1 MRLFLGLKVSGRCF
15 MIQEWF
21 KELRELLETSQ
32 GWGVGMGNKSADW
45 VLNKGRWGREARGN
59 DIVSGAP
66 SGVHFFSV
74 GLVTFET
81 GC

>member
-1 MRLFLGLKVSGRCF
+1 MG
-15 MIQEWF
+15 
-21 KELRELLETSQ
+21 T
-32 GWGVGMGNKSADW
+32 GNKSADW
-45 VLNKGRWGREARGN
+45 VLNKGRWGRVARGN

-66 SGVHFFSV
+66 SGVHFFSI